1 MKKRFLFTTLLL
13 AYVFIFAACYTP
25 SPLYGTWTDNDGNKI
40 TFRDDSTFNATIRNT
55 DSTLTT
61 YEGTWSAIDNVL
73 VLVIKGD
80 TDSYSRNTEW
90 DLQGARLSLTWTAN
104 GTTKILTL
112 WHTSRS
118 QDFYEKAFYTF

>member
-40 TFRDDSTFNATIRNT
+40 NATIRNT

-61 YEGTWSAIDNVL
+61 
-73 VLVIKGD
+73 
-80 TDSYSRNTEW
+80 
-90 DLQGARLSLTWTAN
+90 
-104 GTTKILTL
+104 
-112 WHTSRS
+112 
-118 QDFYEKAFYTF
+118 